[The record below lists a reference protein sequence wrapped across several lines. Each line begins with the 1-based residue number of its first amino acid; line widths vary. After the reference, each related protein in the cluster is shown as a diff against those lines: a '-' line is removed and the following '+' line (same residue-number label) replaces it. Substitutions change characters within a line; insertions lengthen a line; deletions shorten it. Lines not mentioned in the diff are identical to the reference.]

1 MNAQEQYTHYDKKLS
16 ELFKQFQA
24 LNSHP
29 DIYVGWDIAVNIL
42 KAQKVKIEK
51 YGEGAYSINR
61 NDVFRLE
68 EIIKDAEK
76 ALETVKARAA
86 QKAEMEKI
94 EAEAK
99 AKNIEVSIEFDS
111 NGIIYVSAKDNGQTV
126 RQSGK
131 KAEDFTGWLG
141 MVAMYAG
148 SEDFDENDPIFQGE
162 TDDDLLNFEGMEGTL
177 KHLHLMEYEG
187 WYEIRDNDNV
197 KWLVP
202 PNYDYNESAKEKRIR
217 L

>member
-1 MNAQEQYTHYDKKLS
+1 MNAQEQYVYYGKKMS

-29 DIYVGWDIAVNIL
+29 DIYVGWGIAVSIL
-42 KAQKVKIEK
+42 KTQKAKLEK

-86 QKAEMEKI
+86 QKAEMEQV
-94 EAEAK
+94 EATAK
-99 AKNIEVSIEFDS
+99 ALNVEVSIEFDS
-111 NGIIYVSAKDNGQTV
+111 NGTIYVSAKDNGQPV
-126 RQSGK
+126 RQQGGE
-131 KAEDFTGWLG
+131 AEDFTVWLRG
-141 MVAMYAG
+141 IAMYAG
-148 SEDFDENDPIFQGE
+148 SEDIDENDPYLQGE
-162 TDDDLLNFEGMEGTL
+162 TEDELSFEGMEEVL
-177 KHLHLMEYEG
+177 RQQNLMEYEG
-187 WYEIRDNDNV
+187 WYPIRDKDDI

-202 PNYDYNESAKEKRIR
+202 PDYHWNEAAKEKRIR